1 MWRVYIWSLHLIS
14 FSTMLPTIIHEQNRC
29 TPFRKKNFY
38 FHFLSLYYSYR
49 AKHRLRISLLP
60 MWRVYIWSLH
70 LISFSTMLPTII
82 HEQNRCTPFRK
93 KFFYFHFLSLYYSYR
108 AKRILRISLL
118 PMWRVYI
125 WSLHLISF
133 STMLPTIIHEQNR
146 CTPSRKKKFYFHFLS
161 LYYSYTANIDWGY
174 HCYLCEGC
182 TSGLCISYHLVP
194 CYQPSYMNRID
205 VHILEKKFYFHFLS

>member
-49 AKHRLRISLLP
+49 AN
-60 MWRVYIWSLH
+60 
-70 LISFSTMLPTII
+70 T
-82 HEQNRCTPFRK
+82 
-93 KFFYFHFLSLYYSYR
+93 
-108 AKRILRISLL
+108 
-118 PMWRVYI
+118 
-125 WSLHLISF
+125 
-133 STMLPTIIHEQNR
+133 
-146 CTPSRKKKFYFHFLS
+146 
-161 LYYSYTANIDWGY
+161 DWGY

-205 VHILEKKFYFHFLS
+205 VHLLEKKNFYFHFLSLYYSYRANTDWGYHCYLCEGCTSGLCISYHLVPCYQPSYMNRIDVHLLEKKILFSFLKFVLLL